1 MLQTNFLSFRGQ
13 NLTMS
18 RHMTLRWCVWGQGS
32 TSNFHMDLA
41 RLQNVLVGEPKSRI
55 MQKQF
60 ILHPSVIRAEFLY
73 MEFLDIG

>member
-1 MLQTNFLSFRGQ
+1 MLQTNFLSFIGQ
-13 NLTMS
+13 NLNMS

-60 ILHPSVIRAEFLY
+60 CFAPELYTAEFLY
-73 MEFLDIG
+73 MECLNFG